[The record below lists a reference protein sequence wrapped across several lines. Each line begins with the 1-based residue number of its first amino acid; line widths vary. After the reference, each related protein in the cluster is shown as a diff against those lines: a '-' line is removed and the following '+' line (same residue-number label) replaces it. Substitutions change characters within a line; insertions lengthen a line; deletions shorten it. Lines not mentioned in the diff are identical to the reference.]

1 MSMTGTNPFSLSGK
15 TALIAGASR
24 GIGLAIAEAVARAG
38 ARTLLASR
46 SLPALETAA
55 ARLCADGLLAE
66 AHKLDISDA
75 GSREALDA
83 AVPCPDIL
91 INVAGINNRKRM
103 EDFTPEEYQAIL
115 STNLD
120 GVFGL
125 SQVIGRRMIARVK
138 SGEAAGGKIVH
149 IGSLTSLIGLPYVS
163 VYSITKAAL
172 AGLTRSMALEWAQH
186 NIQVNCIAPGFILT
200 DLNRAMWQPEPMA
213 QWRAGVQ
220 ANPRM
225 GEPADIG
232 PLAVFLSS
240 AGSDFIT
247 GQVIA
252 VDGGFTAGALWPFE
266 P

>member
-1 MSMTGTNPFSLSGK
+1 MQATNPFSLAGK
-15 TALIAGASR
+15 TALVAGASR
-24 GIGLAIAEAVARAG
+24 GIGLAIAEAMARAG

-46 SLPALETAA
+46 SLAALEAAA
-55 ARLCADGLLAE
+55 ARVRGEGLLAE
-66 AHKLDISDA
+66 AFRLDIASEE
-75 GSREALDA
+75 SRAELAD

-103 EDFTPEEYQAIL
+103 EDFTPEEYRAIL

-120 GVFGL
+120 GVFRL
-125 SQVIGRRMIARVK
+125 SQLIGRRMIERVK
-138 SGEAAGGKIVH
+138 SGEAKGGKVVH

-163 VYSITKAAL
+163 VYAITKAAL
-172 AGLTRSMALEWAQH
+172 AGLTRTMALEWARH

-200 DLNRAMWQPEPMA
+200 DLNRAMWQPDEMV

-225 GEPADIG
+225 GKPEDIA
-232 PLAVFLSS
+232 PLAVFLS
-240 AGSDFIT
+240 APGSDFIT

-252 VDGGFTAGALWPFE
+252 VDGGFTAGAMWPFE